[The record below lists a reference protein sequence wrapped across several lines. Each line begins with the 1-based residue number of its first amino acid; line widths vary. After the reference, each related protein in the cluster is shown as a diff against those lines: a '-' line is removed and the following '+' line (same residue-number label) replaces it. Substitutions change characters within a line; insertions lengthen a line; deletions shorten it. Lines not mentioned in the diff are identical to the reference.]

1 VCSITG
7 ANFTSFYNS
16 IEGTSYTAF
25 SRIVN
30 SGDQR
35 TLTYT
40 NGTSGNRL
48 EVIRASSSNRE
59 NIAVY
64 SSGSFAFETNL
75 GTSIAAGSIV
85 KIANAMRSNDW
96 AASINGAA
104 AVTNSTTSIML
115 ADRLIIG
122 AGFSGSIGFLN
133 GYISAIRYYRKRLPN
148 AKLAQL
154 TV

>member
-16 IEGTSYTAF
+16 TEGTSYTAF
-25 SRIVN
+25 SRIAN

-40 NGTSGNRL
+40 NGTSGNIL
-48 EVIRASSSNRE
+48 EVVRASSSNRE
-59 NIAVY
+59 NISVY

-75 GTSIAAGSIV
+75 GTNIAAGSIV
-85 KIANAMRSNDW
+85 KIANTMKSNDW

-122 AGFSGSIGFLN
+122 ATFGGSIGFLN

-154 TV
+154 TA